1 MTPQTFWAKS
11 LTDMQPTTSSYFH
24 SGPWFTALLALLLTA
39 CAPMPS
45 LGPVVDARSPE
56 SFESTKTLVGP
67 EVAWPDDRWW
77 EKYDDAQL
85 NQLIDEGLVDA
96 PDLKAAQARLRQA
109 ESQSKAVGSV
119 LYPQLTANGTV
130 FGQETST
137 NYIVPAP
144 YTPQGWY
151 SYGQATLNFNWEID
165 FWGKNRAALASAV
178 SESQA
183 RRAEVAQA
191 RLMLTTSIARSY
203 ADLARLMADRATA
216 EKALEIRTKTW
227 ALFNDRQQQGLEN
240 VGAVSQAAGKMHLAE
255 NELVQIDVRIAEMRN
270 RLAALVG
277 AGPDRGLKIKP
288 PATLL
293 QVAYALPPD
302 IGINLIG
309 RRPDIVAARWQ
320 AEAGQSRIENRKA
333 MFYPNVNVAAFVGG
347 QSLGINRLIESGS
360 YMSNA
365 GPAIYLPIFL
375 GGKLRADLAAARA
388 EYDERVANYEK
399 TLVQALNEVAD
410 VAAGLQQLQK
420 QIDLVDRSVAAQNRG
435 LQVAD
440 NRYRG
445 GLASYL
451 DVLIAEDELL
461 HSWRVQTDIRTRAFI
476 LDVAMIKALGGGYKT
491 SAEQDRLDISKTE
504 ELPK

>member
-1 MTPQTFWAKS
+1 
-11 LTDMQPTTSSYFH
+11 MQPEIH
-24 SGPWFTALLALLLTA
+24 LLRWGRLWAAACLGTLLVA

-56 SFESTKTLVGP
+56 SFESTKTLAGP
-67 EVAWPDDRWW
+67 EAAWPTDRWW
-77 EKYDDAQL
+77 LKYNDPQL
-85 NQLIDEGLVDA
+85 NQLMEEGLADA
-96 PDLKAAQARLRQA
+96 PDLKAAQARLRRS
-109 ESQSKAVGSV
+109 ESMSQSIGSV

-130 FGQETST
+130 FGQEVST

-165 FWGKNRAALASAV
+165 FWGKNRAALATAV

-191 RLMLTTSIARSY
+191 RLILTTSIARSY
-203 ADLARLMADRATA
+203 ADLARLVADRTTA
-216 EKALEIRTKTW
+216 EKALDIRTKTW
-227 ALFNDRQQQGLEN
+227 SLFNERQQQGLEN
-240 VGAVSQAAGKMHLAE
+240 VGAVSQAAGKMHLVE
-255 NELVQIDVRIAEMRN
+255 NELVQIDVRIAETRN

-277 AGPDRGLKIKP
+277 AGPDRGLKIQP

-293 QVAYALPPD
+293 QARYALPPD
-302 IGINLIG
+302 IGINLVG
-309 RRPDIVAARWQ
+309 RRPDIVASRWQ

-333 MFYPNVNVAAFVGG
+333 QFYPNVNIAAFVGG

-388 EYDERVANYEK
+388 EYDESVANYEK

-410 VAAGLQQLQK
+410 VVAGLQQLQK
-420 QIDLVDRSVAAQNRG
+420 QINLADRSVAAQNRG
-435 LQVAD
+435 LQVAG

-445 GLASYL
+445 GLANYL
-451 DVLIAEDELL
+451 DVLVAEDELL
-461 HSWRVQTDIRTRAFI
+461 NSWRVQTDVQTRAFI
-476 LDVAMIKALGGGYKT
+476 LDVAMIKALGGGYQT
-491 SAEQDRLDISKTE
+491 SAAQDRIDIKKTE
-504 ELPK
+504 ELP

>member
-1 MTPQTFWAKS
+1 MMRRSRQKIGLLGLFM
-11 LTDMQPTTSSYFH
+11 LTLVSA
-24 SGPWFTALLALLLTA
+24 G
-39 CAPMPS
+39 CAPLPA
-45 LGPVVDARSPE
+45 LGPLPE
-56 SFESTKTLVGP
+56 AKDPATLQSTKTLNAP
-67 EVAWPDDRWW
+67 ETGWPDDHWW
-77 EKYDDAQL
+77 ARYNDAQL
-85 NQLIDEGLVDA
+85 NRLMEEGLADS
-96 PDLKAAQARLRQA
+96 PDLRAAQARLARA
-109 ESQSKAVGSV
+109 ESLSKSVGSV
-119 LYPQLTANGTV
+119 LYPQLSANGTV

-165 FWGKNRAALASAV
+165 FWGKNRSALAAAV

-183 RRAEVAQA
+183 RRAELAQA
-191 RLMLTTSIARSY
+191 RLILTTSIARSY
-203 ADLARLMADRATA
+203 ADLARLMADRNTA

-227 ALFNDRQQQGLEN
+227 ALFRERQEQGLEN
-240 VGAVSQAAGKMHLAE
+240 VGAVSQAAGKKYLVE
-255 NELVQIDVRIAEMRN
+255 NDLVQIDVRIAETRN

-277 AGPDRGLKIKP
+277 AGPDRGLQIQP
-288 PATLL
+288 PQTLL
-293 QVAYALPPD
+293 QAKYALPPH

-320 AEAGQSRIENRKA
+320 AEAGQSRIAQRKA

-388 EYDERVANYEK
+388 EYDENVANYEK
-399 TLVQALNEVAD
+399 TLIQALNEVAD
-410 VAAGLQQLQK
+410 VAAALKQLEK
-420 QIDLVDRSVAAQNRG
+420 QLTLVDQSVAAQSRG
-435 LQVAD
+435 LQVAA

-445 GLASYL
+445 GLATYL

-461 HSWRVQTDIRTRAFI
+461 NSWRVQTDVRTRTFI
-476 LDVAMIKALGGGYKT
+476 LDVALTKALGGGYQT
-491 SAEQDRLDISKTE
+491 DARQDRQDEIKTE
-504 ELPK
+504 RFPR

>member
-1 MTPQTFWAKS
+1 MRPAICLFP
-11 LTDMQPTTSSYFH
+11 DR
-24 SGPWFTALLALLLTA
+24 LLAVAFVGLLLAA

-56 SFESTKTLVGP
+56 SFESSQTLAGP
-67 EVAWPDDRWW
+67 EAAWPTDRWW
-77 EKYDDAQL
+77 EKYNDAQL
-85 NQLIDEGLVDA
+85 NQLIEEGLA
-96 PDLKAAQARLRQA
+96 GSPDLKAAQARLRRS
-109 ESQSKAVGSV
+109 ESMSQSIGSV

-130 FGQETST
+130 FGQEVST

-165 FWGKNRAALASAV
+165 FWGKNRAALATAV

-191 RLMLTTSIARSY
+191 RLILTTSIARSY
-203 ADLARLMADRATA
+203 ADLARLVADRVTA
-216 EKALEIRTKTW
+216 EKALDIRTKTW
-227 ALFNDRQQQGLEN
+227 SLFNERQQQGLEN
-240 VGAVSQAAGKMHLAE
+240 VGAVSQAAGKMHLVE
-255 NELVQIDVRIAEMRN
+255 NELVQIDVRIAETRN

-277 AGPDRGLKIKP
+277 AGPDRGLKIQP

-293 QVAYALPPD
+293 QARYALPPD
-302 IGINLIG
+302 IGINLVG
-309 RRPDIVAARWQ
+309 RRPDIVASRWQ

-333 MFYPNVNVAAFVGG
+333 QFYPNVNIAAFVGG
-347 QSLGINRLIESGS
+347 QSLGINKLIESGS

-388 EYDERVANYEK
+388 EYDESVANYEK

-420 QIDLVDRSVAAQNRG
+420 QINLADRSVAAQNRG
-435 LQVAD
+435 LQVAG

-445 GLASYL
+445 GLANYL
-451 DVLIAEDELL
+451 DVLVAEDELL
-461 HSWRVQTDIRTRAFI
+461 NSWRVQTDVQTRAFI
-476 LDVAMIKALGGGYKT
+476 LDVAMIKALGGGYQT
-491 SAEQDRLDISKTE
+491 SAAQDRIDIKKTE
-504 ELPK
+504 ELP